1 MGVSV
6 DTGGG
11 GGRKS
16 VDAHIELVPFIDMMS
31 CMVAFLL
38 ITAVWTD
45 LAQLNVR
52 PKGVG
57 RDAEQQMPTEPPI
70 NISVLVATDS
80 HWIGLTTGDR
90 RQIKKLG
97 EEYDWP
103 GLEAALTEYKASGIF
118 SNRKDIEIAGEDKV
132 TYQALVSTMD
142 SAIAK
147 GFDDVGYVDP
157 QSLSVKFKQ

>member
-38 ITAVWTD
+38 ISAVWTN
-45 LAQLNVR
+45 LAQLNVK
-52 PKGVG
+52 PKGIG

-70 NISVLVATDS
+70 NVSVLVASDS
-80 HWIGLTTGDR
+80 HWIGITTGQR
-90 RQIKKLG
+90 TQIKKIG
-97 EEYDWP
+97 ESYDWTS
-103 GLEAALTEYKASGIF
+103 LEEVLGQYKSQSIFAS
-118 SNRKDIEIAGEDKV
+118 RKDIE
-132 TYQALVSTMD
+132 
-142 SAIAK
+142 
-147 GFDDVGYVDP
+147 
-157 QSLSVKFKQ
+157 